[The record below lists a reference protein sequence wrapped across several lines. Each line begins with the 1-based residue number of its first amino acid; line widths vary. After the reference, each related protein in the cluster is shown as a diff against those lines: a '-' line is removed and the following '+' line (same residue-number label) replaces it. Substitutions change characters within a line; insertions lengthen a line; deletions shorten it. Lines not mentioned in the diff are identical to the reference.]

1 MNQPVVIK
9 GNKSGLIVHLDD
21 KMEFPELKEKV
32 EEKFASS
39 SDFLGA
45 ADCIILR
52 RTQIIRRTEI

>member
-39 SDFLGA
+39 SD
-45 ADCIILR
+45 CIILR